1 MAAYF
6 KISSIRDQACVA
18 ARGRIN
24 RVETA
29 IAFKIFLASTEL
41 PNISIEVM
49 EAAKKKWIELA
60 SEH

>member
-1 MAAYF
+1 M
-6 KISSIRDQACVA
+6 
-18 ARGRIN
+18 N